1 MFNGV
6 RYRILKALFSG
17 SSGKPGHV
25 LSENLEIACGNN
37 SLKITEIQRE
47 GKKAQKLNEF
57 ILGTKIKKGSNL
69 NHA

>member
-1 MFNGV
+1 MGEFGEV
-6 RYRILKALFSG
+6 VSD
-17 SSGKPGHV
+17 
-25 LSENLEIACGNN
+25 NLEIACGNN